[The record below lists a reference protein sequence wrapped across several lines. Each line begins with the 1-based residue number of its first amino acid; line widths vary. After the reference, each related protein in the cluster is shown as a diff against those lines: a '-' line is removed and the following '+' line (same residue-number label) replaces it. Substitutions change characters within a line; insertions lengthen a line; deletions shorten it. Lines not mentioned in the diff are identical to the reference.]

1 MNYIIDPMF
10 FYLADICETIKII
23 SLVLLILSGV
33 ALIFMAFFIFNEYAY
48 YDEDDKEY
56 KLLKKWTKIAGIVLA
71 ISLTLLLLVPREA
84 TLYKMQL
91 AKLTTVENVDKT
103 FEYIDKA
110 VDKILEQK

>member
-1 MNYIIDPMF
+1 MRDNQNN
-10 FYLADICETIKII
+10 
-23 SLVLLILSGV
+23 LVCFAHFVRCCTNIYG
-33 ALIFMAFFIFNEYAY
+33 FFIFEEYSCY
-48 YDEDDKEY
+48 GEDDEDY

-71 ISLTLLLLVPREA
+71 ISLTLLLFVPSEE

>member
-23 SLVLLILSGV
+23 SLVLLILSGA
-33 ALIFMAFFIFNEYAY
+33 ALIFMAFFIFEECSYCNN
-48 YDEDDKEY
+48 DREY
-56 KLLKKWTKIAGIVLA
+56 KLLKRWTKIASIVLA
-71 ISLTLLLLVPREA
+71 ISLTLLLLVPSEE

>member
-10 FYLADICETIKII
+10 FYLADISEAMKFIA
-23 SLVLLILSGV
+23 LILSTV
-33 ALIFMAFFIFNEYAY
+33 AAATVIAFSIIKFNESDYAMS
-48 YDEDDKEY
+48 EEKR
-56 KLLKKWTKIAGIVLA
+56 KLRRIIKIASFALVV
-71 ISLTLLLLVPREA
+71 SLTLFLLAPTKE

-110 VDKILEQK
+110 VNKILEQK

>member
-10 FYLADICETIKII
+10 FYLANICETIKII
-23 SLVLLILSGV
+23 SLVLLILSGA
-33 ALIFMAFFIFNEYAY
+33 ALIFMAFFIFEEYSCY
-48 YDEDDKEY
+48 GEDDEDY
-56 KLLKKWTKIAGIVLA
+56 KLLKKWTKIAGIVLT
-71 ISLTLLLLVPREA
+71 ISLTLLLFVPSEEI
-84 TLYKMQL
+84 LYKMQL

>member
-10 FYLADICETIKII
+10 FYLAGICETTKII
-23 SLVLLILSGV
+23 SLVLFMVSGV
-33 ALIFMAFFIFNEYAY
+33 ALIFMAFFTFNEYACY
-48 YDEDDKEY
+48 GEDDEDY

-71 ISLTLLLLVPREA
+71 ISLTLLLFVPSEE

-91 AKLTTVENVDKT
+91 AKLTTTENVDKI

>member
-10 FYLADICETIKII
+10 FYLANICETIKFI
-23 SLVLLILSGV
+23 SLVLFTVSGV
-33 ALIFMAFFIFNEYAY
+33 ALIFMAFFIFDGYSY
-48 YDEDDKEY
+48 HDKDSKEY
-56 KLLKKWTKIAGIVLA
+56 QLLKKWTKIAGIVLA
-71 ISLTLLLLVPREA
+71 ISLTLLLFVPREE

>member
-10 FYLADICETIKII
+10 FYLADISEAIKFIA
-23 SLVLLILSGV
+23 LILSTV
-33 ALIFMAFFIFNEYAY
+33 AGAIVIAFSIKFHESDYATS
-48 YDEDDKEY
+48 EEKR
-56 KLLKKWTKIAGIVLA
+56 KLRRIIKIASFALVV
-71 ISLTLLLLVPREA
+71 SLTLFLLVPTKE

>member
-1 MNYIIDPMF
+1 M
-10 FYLADICETIKII
+10 T
-23 SLVLLILSGV
+23 
-33 ALIFMAFFIFNEYAY
+33 
-48 YDEDDKEY
+48 
-56 KLLKKWTKIAGIVLA
+56 
-71 ISLTLLLLVPREA
+71 ISLTLLLFVPSEE

>member
-1 MNYIIDPMF
+1 MF
-10 FYLADICETIKII
+10 FYLAGICETIKAI
-23 SLVLLILSGV
+23 SIVLLLVSGV
-33 ALIFMAFFIFNEYAY
+33 ALIVIAFLIFEESSYHY
-48 YDEDDKEY
+48 EDSEDY
-56 KLLKKWTKIAGIVLA
+56 KLLKKWAKIVGIVLT
-71 ISLTLLLLVPREA
+71 ISLILLLFVPSEE

>member
-1 MNYIIDPMF
+1 MNYIINPMF
-10 FYLADICETIKII
+10 FYLADICETIKVLSFIL
-23 SLVLLILSGV
+23 SLVSGA
-33 ALIFMAFFIFNEYAY
+33 ALIFMAFLI
-48 YDEDDKEY
+48 YDECSYCNNDSEY
-56 KLLKKWTKIAGIVLA
+56 KLLKRWTKIAGIILA

-103 FEYIDKA
+103 FEYINKA

>member
-1 MNYIIDPMF
+1 MNYIIDPKF
-10 FYLADICETIKII
+10 FYLADICETIKAI
-23 SLVLLILSGV
+23 SFVLSIVSGGI
-33 ALIFMAFFIFNEYAY
+33 LIFMAFLI
-48 YDEDDKEY
+48 YDEYSYYSNDSEY

-71 ISLTLLLLVPREA
+71 ISLTLLLFVPREA

>member
-10 FYLADICETIKII
+10 FYLADICETIKTI
-23 SLVLLILSGV
+23 SFVLSIVSGG
-33 ALIFMAFFIFNEYAY
+33 ALIFMTFLI
-48 YDEDDKEY
+48 YDECLYYNNDGEY
-56 KLLKKWTKIAGIVLA
+56 KLLKKWTKIAGIILA
-71 ISLTLLLLVPREA
+71 ISLTLLLFVPREA

-91 AKLTTVENVDKT
+91 AKLTTIENVDKT

>member
-1 MNYIIDPMF
+1 MNYIINPMF
-10 FYLADICETIKII
+10 FYLADICETIKVLSFIL
-23 SLVLLILSGV
+23 SLVSGA
-33 ALIFMAFFIFNEYAY
+33 ALIFMAFLIYEECSYCNN
-48 YDEDDKEY
+48 DSEY
-56 KLLKKWTKIAGIVLA
+56 KLLKRWIKIAGIVLA

>member
-1 MNYIIDPMF
+1 MKNIFKILFIIIGLMVMLTMCKSMKFNESD
-10 FYLADICETIKII
+10 YATSEEKRKLRRIIKIA
-23 SLVLLILSGV
+23 SFALVV
-33 ALIFMAFFIFNEYAY
+33 N
-48 YDEDDKEY
+48 
-56 KLLKKWTKIAGIVLA
+56 
-71 ISLTLLLLVPREA
+71 LTLFLLAPTKE

>member
-1 MNYIIDPMF
+1 MNYIINPMF
-10 FYLADICETIKII
+10 FYLANICETIKVI
-23 SLVLLILSGV
+23 SLVLFIVSGV

-48 YDEDDKEY
+48 CDEDDKEY
-56 KLLKKWTKIAGIVLA
+56 KLLKKWTKIVGIALT
-71 ISLTLLLLVPREA
+71 ISLTLLLFVPSEE

-91 AKLTTVENVDKT
+91 AKLTTIENVDKT